1 MSNKVLIIDDSEN
14 VRAQIARELQ
24 NAALFK
30 QIYQAGDGIEAL
42 KLLLETPVDLI
53 LCDLE
58 MPRIDGFK
66 LLGMISARQELRHI
80 PVIMLTGHGDSELKV
95 KLLGQ
100 GASDYVTKPFDA
112 AELIARV
119 KVHLK
124 IKNLQDELK
133 KSNEMLKQLSDTDPL
148 THIYNR
154 RYMMNMLEKE
164 ILRAERKGTHL
175 SLVMIDLDHFK
186 HVNDKYGHQGGDQV
200 LAALAALSR
209 SGLRSYDFVARY
221 GGEEF
226 VMTLPET
233 THEDALMIAE
243 RLRLRIQLHPYTG
256 SLKGLSTTASMGV
269 ATYPANFITSLSDL
283 IREADDAMYRAKAAG
298 RNRVFSMNR
307 Q

>member
-1 MSNKVLIIDDSEN
+1 MAKKVLIIDDSEN
-14 VRAQIARELQ
+14 VRAQIARQLQ
-24 NAALFK
+24 NAALFDR
-30 QIYQAGDGIEAL
+30 IYQAGDGIEAL

-66 LLGMISARQELRHI
+66 LLGMISARKELRDI

-133 KSNEMLKQLSDTDPL
+133 KSNERLKQLSDTDPL

-154 RYMMNMLEKE
+154 RYMINMLEKE
-164 ILRAERKGTHL
+164 MQRAERKGTHL

-200 LAALAALSR
+200 LAALAELSQ
-209 SGLRSYDFVARY
+209 SGLRSYDFIARY

-243 RLRLRIQLHPYTG
+243 RLRLRIQLHSYTG

-269 ATYPANFITSLSDL
+269 ATYPTNFITSLSDL

-298 RNRVFSMNR
+298 RNRVYSMNR
-307 Q
+307 K

>member
-1 MSNKVLIIDDSEN
+1 VSKNVLIIDDSES
-14 VRAQIARELQ
+14 VRTQIAQELLK
-24 NAALFK
+24 AALFER
-30 QIYQAGDGIEAL
+30 IYQAGDGIEAL
-42 KLLLETPVDLI
+42 KLLLETPVDLV

-66 LLGMISARQELRHI
+66 LLGMIAGNEKLRDI

-100 GASDYVTKPFDA
+100 GASDYVTKPFVA

-133 KSNEMLKQLSDTDPL
+133 KSNERLKQLSDTDPL
-148 THIYNR
+148 TLIYNR

-164 ILRAERKGTHL
+164 IQRAARKGTHL

-186 HVNDKYGHQGGDQV
+186 QVNDKYGHQGGDKV
-200 LAALAALSR
+200 LTHLAALAQA
-209 SGLRSYDFVARY
+209 GLRSYDFVARY

-243 RLRLRIQLHPYTG
+243 RLRLRIQLHSYTG
-256 SLKGLSTTASMGV
+256 SLKGLITTASMGV
-269 ATYPANFITSLSDL
+269 ATYPTDFITSLSDL

-298 RNRVFSMNR
+298 RNRVFSMN
-307 Q
+307 QQ